1 MELKEVELSMSED
14 ITDARDWV
22 SSKYTELFAEYFA
35 EVRGLSARMKSKT
48 QPISDQEL
56 ESVLTNLPL
65 DLFEV
70 ASKLS
75 DIKLNYEVIK
85 LHNKKEHTEAV
96 KQSKAS
102 TVSQRNA
109 EADVA
114 TIGNRA
120 LELVY
125 ETLIERVE
133 KEVSYTRE
141 LIMAAKKIW
150 DGRRKAEQS
159 VPIGPVSVQS
169 QPESEYSASAKHY
182 DKSILSEEEM

>member
-1 MELKEVELSMSED
+1 MELKKVEMS
-14 ITDARDWV
+14 ISAYMVDAHDWV
-22 SSKYTELFAEYFA
+22 SSKYDELFAEYFD
-35 EVRGLSARMKSKT
+35 EVRALSVRMKSKT

-85 LHNKKEHTEAV
+85 LHNKKEHTEVV
-96 KQSKAS
+96 KQSTAS
-102 TVSQRNA
+102 TLTQRNA
-109 EADVA
+109 EADAA

-159 VPIGPVSVQS
+159 VPIGPVTV
-169 QPESEYSASAKHY
+169 PSEYQSSTNHY
-182 DKSILSEEEM
+182 DKSILAKKGM

>member
-1 MELKEVELSMSED
+1 MELKRVELSVSED
-14 ITDARDWV
+14 INDAREWV
-22 SSKYTELFAEYFA
+22 DSKYADFFAEYFDG
-35 EVRGLSARMKSKT
+35 VRNLSSRMKSKI
-48 QPISDQEL
+48 QPISDKEL
-56 ESVLTNLPL
+56 EMVLTNLPL

-85 LHNKKEHTEAV
+85 LHNKKEHTEAA
-96 KQSKAS
+96 KKS
-102 TVSQRNA
+102 TAKTITQRNA
-109 EADVA
+109 DADA
-114 TIGNRA
+114 LTIDNRA

-159 VPIGPVSVQS
+159 VPIGPVDAQS
-169 QPESEYSASAKHY
+169 QSEYKSLTKHY
-182 DKSILSEEEM
+182 DKSILAEKGM

>member
-1 MELKEVELSMSED
+1 MEKLESVELSMSAD
-14 ITDARDWV
+14 IKDAREWV
-22 SSKYTELFAEYFA
+22 DSKYAEIFAEYFN
-35 EVRGLSARMKSKT
+35 EVRTLSARMKSKI
-48 QPISDQEL
+48 QPISDLEL

-85 LHNKKEHTEAV
+85 LHNKKEHTEMV
-96 KQSKAS
+96 KKSTAS
-102 TVSQRNA
+102 TATQRNA

-141 LIMAAKKIW
+141 LIMASKKIW

-159 VPIGPVSVQS
+159 VPISPVDTQS
-169 QPESEYSASAKHY
+169 SYSSSTTHY
-182 DKSILSEEEM
+182 DQSILT

>member
-1 MELKEVELSMSED
+1 MELKEVELAMSED
-14 ITDARDWV
+14 ITDAHDWV

-65 DLFEV
+65 D
-70 ASKLS
+70 KLS

-182 DKSILSEEEM
+182 DKSILSEEGM

>member
-1 MELKEVELSMSED
+1 MGLKEVELLVSAD
-14 ITDARDWV
+14 ISDAHDWV
-22 SSKYTELFAEYFA
+22 DSKYEELFAEYFC
-35 EVRGLSARMKSKT
+35 EVRVLSARMKSKI

-56 ESVLTNLPL
+56 ESVLTILPL

-96 KQSKAS
+96 KQSTAS
-102 TVSQRNA
+102 TATQRNA

-114 TIGNRA
+114 TADNRV

-125 ETLIERVE
+125 ETLIERIE

-159 VPIGPVSVQS
+159 VPIEPVDTQS
-169 QPESEYSASAKHY
+169 RPEHSPYTKHY
-182 DKSILSEEEM
+182 DQSILSN

>member
-1 MELKEVELSMSED
+1 MELKEVEMSVSAD
-14 ITDARDWV
+14 INDACSWV
-22 SSKYTELFAEYFA
+22 NSKYAELFAEYFN
-35 EVRGLSARMKSKT
+35 EVRVLSARMKSKT

-102 TVSQRNA
+102 TATQRNA

-141 LIMAAKKIW
+141 LIMASKKIW

-159 VPIGPVSVQS
+159 VPIGPVDTQS
-169 QPESEYSASAKHY
+169 QPRSEYLASKHY
-182 DKSILSEEEM
+182 DKSILSEEGM

>member
-1 MELKEVELSMSED
+1 MELKAVELSVSED
-14 ITDARDWV
+14 VKDARAWV
-22 SSKYTELFAEYFA
+22 DLKYTELFAEYF
-35 EVRGLSARMKSKT
+35 EGIRTLSSRMKSQI
-48 QPISDQEL
+48 QPISDAEL
-56 ESVLTNLPL
+56 EMALTNLPL

-85 LHNKKEHTEAV
+85 LHNKKEHIEAV
-96 KQSKAS
+96 KKS
-102 TVSQRNA
+102 TATTVTQRNA
-109 EADVA
+109 EADAA
-114 TIGNRA
+114 TADNRA

-141 LIMAAKKIW
+141 LIMTAKKIW

-159 VPIGPVSVQS
+159 VPIGPVDAQS
-169 QPESEYSASAKHY
+169 KSQSEYQLPTKHY
-182 DKSILSEEEM
+182 DQSILSEEGM

>member
-1 MELKEVELSMSED
+1 MELKEVELSVSAD
-14 ITDARDWV
+14 INDAREWIDL
-22 SSKYTELFAEYFA
+22 KYNELFAGYFE
-35 EVRGLSARMKSKT
+35 EVRSLSVRMKSKI

-85 LHNKKEHTEAV
+85 LHNKKEHTEVV
-96 KQSKAS
+96 KQSTAKTA
-102 TVSQRNA
+102 TQRNA

-159 VPIGPVSVQS
+159 VPIGPVDTKQ
-169 QPESEYSASAKHY
+169 QSEYSPFAKHY
-182 DKSILSEEEM
+182 NKSILSDKGM

>member
-14 ITDARDWV
+14 ITDAHDWV
-22 SSKYTELFAEYFA
+22 GSKYTELFAEYFA
-35 EVRGLSARMKSKT
+35 EVRGLSSQMKSKI
-48 QPISDQEL
+48 QPISDKEL

-169 QPESEYSASAKHY
+169 PPESEYSASAKHY

>member
-1 MELKEVELSMSED
+1 MELKEVELSVSSD
-14 ITDARDWV
+14 INDARSWI
-22 SSKYTELFAEYFA
+22 SSKYDELFAEYFN
-35 EVRGLSARMKSKT
+35 EVRSLSARMKSKT

-85 LHNKKEHTEAV
+85 LHNKKEHTEAL
-96 KQSKAS
+96 KKSTAS
-102 TVSQRNA
+102 TATQRNA

-159 VPIGPVSVQS
+159 VPIGPMDTQ
-169 QPESEYSASAKHY
+169 SEYHSPTRHY
-182 DKSILSEEEM
+182 DNTILSE

>member
-1 MELKEVELSMSED
+1 MELKEVEMSVSAD
-14 ITDARDWV
+14 INDACSWV
-22 SSKYTELFAEYFA
+22 NSKYAELFSEYFN
-35 EVRGLSARMKSKT
+35 EVRALSARMKSKT

-102 TVSQRNA
+102 TVTQRNA

-141 LIMAAKKIW
+141 LIMASKKIW

-159 VPIGPVSVQS
+159 VPIGPVDTQS
-169 QPESEYSASAKHY
+169 QPRSEYSASKHY
-182 DKSILSEEEM
+182 DKSILSEEGM